1 MKKFLAAFA
10 VILAFTSPVAAQQ
23 KPDNSSNKKPV
34 ACFPATDVLKF
45 VQEKQKQQV
54 SFVVS
59 HDYSDETLVAMFVN
73 LETTTY
79 TIIEFNHETACVL
92 ASGSGLKLQPL
103 KQPGI
108 PI

>member
-23 KPDNSSNKKPV
+23 KPDNTSKKPV
-34 ACFPATDVLKF
+34 SCFPVTDVLKV

-54 SFVVS
+54 AFVVS
-59 HDYSDETLVAMFVN
+59 HDYSDETMVAMFIN